1 MIQIKMFP
9 AKNGDSFLI
18 KAGDLPNSHIL
29 IDGGFNDTYTKYI
42 KPELENLA
50 ATNKSLGLIVISHI
64 DEDHIKGIIKLIEDN
79 GSNLD
84 PSIIKIDNVWH
95 NSLRSIT
102 TYVSNLDDL
111 SIMDREIIK
120 DLNTLEYPSSD
131 GDCDISAK
139 QGSSLARLLA
149 ENDYIWNFKQGYEPI
164 SKHSVSIYS
173 LNSEI
178 DIQILTPDEEIL
190 NLLKTKWEKELRYKG
205 FTGNI
210 SNSVFDDGFEF
221 LLARDQNI
229 IDSESISDIQNLE
242 KAYIPDNS
250 ITNRSSISFIL
261 KAKGKRILF
270 LGDSWAED
278 IEESLKEIFGNQ
290 SKIMFDAIKISHHG
304 SRSNT
309 SVTLLEIID
318 APIYF
323 ISTNGQ
329 KHGHPDMPV
338 LLEIVKRETLVRRK
352 IYFSEEN
359 VTMDNLKNL
368 EDRFNFEILNA
379 SNNWINL

>member
-1 MIQIKMFP
+1 MFP

-18 KAGDLPNSHIL
+18 KAGDLPNSYLL
-29 IDGGFNDTYTKYI
+29 IDGGFNDTYSKYI

-50 ATNKSLGLIVISHI
+50 SKSKSLGLVVVSHI
-64 DEDHIKGIIKLIEDN
+64 DEDHIKGIIKLIEEN

-84 PSIIKIDNVWH
+84 SCIIKIENIWH

-102 TYVSNLDDL
+102 TYTSNLENL
-111 SIMDREIIK
+111 SLVDREIIK
-120 DLNTLEYPSSD
+120 DLTTLDYPTSDDD
-131 GDCDISAK
+131 GDISGK
-139 QGSSLARLLA
+139 QGSSLAKLLA

-164 SKHSVSIYS
+164 SKDSVSTYS
-173 LNSEI
+173 LNNEI
-178 DIQILTPDEEIL
+178 DIQILAPNNEIL
-190 NLLKTKWEKELRYKG
+190 NLLKTKWERELRYKG

-221 LLARDQNI
+221 LLARDQTI
-229 IDSESISDIQNLE
+229 IDTELISDIQNLE
-242 KAYIPDNS
+242 KAYTPDNS
-250 ITNRSSISFIL
+250 ITNRASISFIL
-261 KAKGKRILF
+261 KAKDKRILF

-278 IEESLKEIFGNQ
+278 IEKSLKDIFKDEK
-290 SKIMFDAIKISHHG
+290 KITFDVIKISHHG

-309 SVTLLEIID
+309 SVSLLELID
-318 APIYF
+318 APVYL

-338 LLEIVKRETLVRRK
+338 LLEIVKRETSVKRR
-352 IYFSEEN
+352 IYFSETNIKIE
-359 VTMDNLKNL
+359 DLKKF
-368 EDRFNFEILNA
+368 EDKFNFEVLNA

>member
-1 MIQIKMFP
+1 MFP

-18 KAGDLPNSHIL
+18 RAGDLPNSHIL
-29 IDGGFNDTYTKYI
+29 IDGGFNDTYSKYI

-50 ATNKSLGLIVISHI
+50 ATNKILGLVVISHI
-64 DEDHIKGIIKLIEDN
+64 DEDHIKGIIKLIEEN

-84 PSIIKIDNVWH
+84 PSIIKIENVWH
-95 NSLRSIT
+95 NSLRSVT
-102 TYVSNLDDL
+102 TYISNLDDL
-111 SIMDREIIK
+111 SLMDREIIK

-164 SKHSVSIYS
+164 SKDSVSIYS

-178 DIQILTPDEEIL
+178 DIQVLTPNEEIL

-221 LLARDQNI
+221 LLARDQTI
-229 IDSESISDIQNLE
+229 IDSELISDIQNLE
-242 KAYIPDNS
+242 KAYTPDNS
-250 ITNRSSISFIL
+250 ITNRASISFIL
-261 KAKGKRILF
+261 KAKNKRILF

-278 IEESLKEIFGNQ
+278 IEKSLKDIFKDEK
-290 SKIMFDAIKISHHG
+290 KITFDVIKISHHG

-309 SVTLLEIID
+309 SVSLLELID
-318 APIYF
+318 APVYL

-338 LLEIVKRETLVRRK
+338 LLEIVKRETSVRRR
-352 IYFSEEN
+352 IYFSETNIKIE
-359 VTMDNLKNL
+359 DLKKF
-368 EDRFNFEILNA
+368 EDKFNFEVLNA